1 MANRPSNL
9 DPLIFSIQDLEKEGT
24 RCLSEGYRDFYNGG
38 AMDMIT
44 FVINRFHMALSDL
57 TRLRDNV
64 SAYDR
69 YKIRPLILRN
79 VSNLDSST
87 EIFGYR
93 ATFPCGISPTA
104 MHCLAHPDGELATS
118 KAAAKAGIPMA
129 LSSYSNVAL
138 EDVKAQGTGNPYMMQ
153 MCIVRDRN
161 RTLQLLER
169 AEKAGYKALF
179 LSVDV
184 PVLGRRLGEM
194 RTNFA
199 LPNNLSFPNILSS
212 GDGDFGDDE
221 TKRNGP
227 TAFDDTLEWEEVI
240 PWLRNNT
247 KMQIW
252 LKGVLSPEDIEQ
264 AVTAGVDGVIISNH
278 GGRQLDGVPAT
289 LDALRS
295 CAPVAKGRIKIAVDG
310 GIRRGS
316 DIFKAIALGA
326 EFCFLG
332 RVAIWGLAYKGQ
344 AGVELGIRILYEEFR
359 STMALA
365 GCRSV
370 KEITTNHLSV
380 LESNGI
386 LAKL

>member
-1 MANRPSNL
+1 MANRASNL
-9 DPLIFSIQDLEKEGT
+9 DPLVFSIQDLEAEGT
-24 RCLSEGYRDFYNGG
+24 RRLQKEYRDFYNGG

-44 FVINRFHMALSDL
+44 
-57 TRLRDNV
+57 LRDNV

-69 YKIRPLILRN
+69 YKIRPRFLRN
-79 VSNLDSST
+79 VSNLDSTT
-87 EIFGYR
+87 EIFGYK
-93 ATFPCGISPTA
+93 ASFPCGLSPSA

-118 KAAAKAGIPMA
+118 RAAAKAGIPMA
-129 LSSYSNVAL
+129 LSSYSNIAL
-138 EDVKAQGTGNPYMMQ
+138 EDVNAQGTGNPYMMQ
-153 MCIVRDRN
+153 ICVVRDRS

-169 AEKAGYKALF
+169 AENAGYKALF

-194 RTNFA
+194 RTNFF
-199 LPNNLSFPNILSS
+199 LPKDLSFPNILSS
-212 GDGDFGDDE
+212 GEGDFGDDE

-227 TAFDDTLEWEEVI
+227 TAFDDTLEWEEII
-240 PWLRNNT
+240 PWLRKHTN
-247 KMQIW
+247 MQIW
-252 LKGVLSPEDIEQ
+252 LKGVLSPEDVEQ
-264 AVTAGVDGVIISNH
+264 AVAAGVDGVIISNH

-295 CAPVAKGRIKIAVDG
+295 CAPIARGRIQIAVDG

-316 DIFKAIALGA
+316 DVFKAIALGA
-326 EFCFLG
+326 QFCFLG
-332 RVAIWGLAYKGQ
+332 RIAIWGLAYKGQ
-344 AGVELGIRILYEEFR
+344 AGVELGIRILFEEFR

-365 GCRSV
+365 GCRTV
-370 KEITTNHLSV
+370 KEITANHLSV

>member
-1 MANRPSNL
+1 MANRASNL
-9 DPLIFSIQDLEKEGT
+9 DPLVFSIQDLEKEGT
-24 RCLSEGYRDFYNGG
+24 KRLLEEYRDFYNGG

-44 FVINRFHMALSDL
+44 
-57 TRLRDNV
+57 LRDNV

-69 YKIRPLILRN
+69 YKIRPRVLRN
-79 VSNLDSST
+79 VSRLDLTT
-87 EIFGYR
+87 EIFGYK
-93 ATFPCGISPTA
+93 ASFPCGISPTA

-118 KAAAKAGIPMA
+118 RAAAKAGIPMA

-138 EDVKAQGTGNPYMMQ
+138 EDVKAEGAGNPYMMQ
-153 MCIVRDRN
+153 MCVVRDRN

-199 LPNNLSFPNILSS
+199 LPNDLSFPNILSS
-212 GDGDFGDDE
+212 GEGDFGDDE

-240 PWLRNNT
+240 PWLRKHT
-247 KMQIW
+247 KMEIW
-252 LKGVLSPEDIEQ
+252 LKGVSSPEDVEQ
-264 AVTAGVDGVIISNH
+264 AVATGVDGVIISNH

-295 CAPVAKGRIKIAVDG
+295 CVPVAKGRIKIAMDG

-316 DIFKAIALGA
+316 DIFKAVALGA
-326 EFCFLG
+326 EFCFFG

-380 LESNGI
+380 LEGNGI